1 MKNYIFV
8 TEKVFDWITRG
19 LVWSDFYAILLGYFV
34 DIWSLPFVR
43 DSFSTGLSFRNIDI
57 KSLFP

>member
-19 LVWSDFYAILLGYFV
+19 LAWSDFYAILLGYFI
-34 DIWSLPFVR
+34 DIRFLPFAG
-43 DSFSTGLSFRNIDI
+43 DGFNWCEL
-57 KSLFP
+57 L